1 MIVAWESEP
10 FSTGLIREARTV
22 EIKKITS
29 VRHASFSGT
38 QRWNRLRRFERVWDK
53 FNNLR
58 RHDPEQVIEKIKGSP
73 GGATS
78 NEAAGVRRGLFQH
91 GA

>member
-1 MIVAWESEP
+1 MKRA
-10 FSTGLIREARTV
+10 TGAVPARRTRTRRV
-22 EIKKITS
+22 RP
-29 VRHASFSGT
+29 RHASSSGT
-38 QRWNRLRRFERVWDK
+38 QALERNTWTLERVGSYFK
-53 FNNLR
+53 SMR
-58 RHDPEQVIEKIKGSP
+58 RHDPEKATDEIIGSP